1 MLGSK
6 ARTVV
11 RTLALAGLV
20 WTLQPDAQAA
30 VAGPDICWIQHRATI
45 YEYTCA
51 GQSLPADGQDYA
63 LSLWV
68 LTGNDSNVVIDT
80 GPTTEVGKAAAHAI
94 LEKFGNKT
102 LWLLNTQPKPE
113 HVLGNLGFRQAL
125 GNPPDFGKQVVATKK
140 TAELMQARCGKC
152 IENLGA
158 RLGKTAMANTQPVVP
173 QKLLLKTK
181 GTLWILGKEWGSWD
195 YSTEDNLESEQAL
208 MLSNTGLNVMWVGSA
223 VQPRPAPDLFDG
235 KVGDRINYL
244 AKLQTQM
251 KPDTLLMSSFGA
263 LDPSWVERNL
273 TYFRN
278 LQTRILFELDLG
290 TNEVDLIDELGKPP
304 ANAEPPATRITAQG
318 NVDLNPAWT
327 ARDIEN
333 HQLNIQRI
341 IRQTEGLLF

>member
-1 MLGSK
+1 MGW
-6 ARTVV
+6 V
-11 RTLALAGLV
+11 LV
-20 WTLQPDAQAA
+20 LTGCVWASQAQAVSPA
-30 VAGPDICWIQHRATI
+30 PTEQTCWTQHRATI

-51 GQSLPADGQDYA
+51 GKYLPAEGQDYA

-68 LTGNDSNVVIDT
+68 LAGTDSTVVIDT
-80 GPTTEVGKAAAHAI
+80 GPTAEVGQAAAQAI
-94 LEKFGNKT
+94 LDKFGRKP
-102 LWLLNTQPKPE
+102 LWLVNTQPKPE

-125 GNPPDFGKQVVATKK
+125 GNPPEFGKQVVAAKK

-158 RLGKTAMANTQPVVP
+158 RLGNQVMSKTQPVVP
-173 QKLLLKTK
+173 QKLLIKNK
-181 GTLWILGKEWGSWD
+181 GTLWTLGKEWGAWE

-208 MLSNTGLNVMWVGSA
+208 MLSNPGLNAMWVGSA
-223 VQPRPAPDLFDG
+223 VQPRSAPDLFDG
-235 KVGDRINYL
+235 MVGDRIDYL
-244 AKLQTQM
+244 AKLQAQM

-263 LDPSWVERNL
+263 LDHAWVERNL
-273 TYFRN
+273 DYFRS

-304 ANAEPPATRITAQG
+304 ARVEPASTRITAQG
-318 NVDLNPAWT
+318 NVDLNPSWT